1 MAKSDKILIIDDDPK
16 MRELLKE
23 CLAPLGYDVTPATSG
38 RQALE
43 LIEKEQFS
51 VVLLDL
57 MLPDIE
63 GMKVFRNLREQ
74 RPETEVIVLTGYASL
89 ESAIEA
95 LRIGA
100 YDYVTKPFDASV
112 VQSATRRA
120 VEKHR
125 FRLRLA
131 ALNRATQAM
140 IATLDPDEVLRLA
153 MAEARTMLGAEATA
167 ILLRDPASDELRLVA
182 SAGTSAAGTSAALPI
197 GTRVPADAGI
207 VGWMMQNTRAA
218 LVDDVQ
224 NDPRCADDPA
234 CALAGPDTHT
244 LLGVP
249 LMYRGVVTGV
259 IEAANKAGASFDDH
273 DRELLGTLAGSTA
286 VAIENA
292 RLYQAE
298 RELRKLVEQSQRQLV
313 QTEKL
318 TATGRLAA
326 SLAHEINNPLQAIH
340 NSLQL
345 MLSFQLEAAEQKE
358 YLQIAD
364 EEIERL
370 MNLVA
375 SILEFARPP
384 QREMRAANLNDV
396 AERVLALAGKY
407 LQHRRVAIK
416 RALSTDLPPIVVAPD
431 ELEQVFINLVLNAV
445 DAMPDGGTLRVAS
458 WQAEDGRLAVA
469 FSDTGH
475 GIAPED
481 LKRVFEP
488 FFSTREDGT
497 GLGLT
502 VSHNVVERHGGEIAV
517 ESSVGQ
523 GTTFTVW
530 LPGRGSKYVESG

>member
-1 MAKSDKILIIDDDPK
+1 MARLEKVLIIDDDAR
-16 MRELLKE
+16 MRELLVD
-23 CLAPLGYDVTPATSG
+23 CLAPLGCDVTPASSG
-38 RQALE
+38 QQALE
-43 LIEKEQFS
+43 LIETAQFN
-51 VVLLDL
+51 VALLDL
-57 MLPDIE
+57 MLPDID
-63 GMKVFRNLREQ
+63 GMKVFRHIREQ
-74 RPETEVIVLTGYASL
+74 RPEVEVIVLTGYASL

-100 YDYVTKPFDASV
+100 YDYVTKPFDARTI
-112 VQSATRRA
+112 QSTVRRA

-125 FRLRLA
+125 FSLRLT

-153 MAEARTMLGAEATA
+153 IAEARTMLDAETTA
-167 ILLRDPASDELRLVA
+167 IFLLDPASDELRLAA
-182 SAGTSAAGTSAALPI
+182 SAGAAAASPI
-197 GTRVPADAGI
+197 GTRIPADAGV
-207 VGWMMQNTRAA
+207 VGWVVKNAQPA
-218 LVDDVQ
+218 LVSDIQ
-224 NDPRCADDPA
+224 NDPRCLDDQA
-234 CALAGPDTHT
+234 SVLASTDTHS
-244 LLGVP
+244 LLVVP
-249 LMYRGVVTGV
+249 LKYREIVIGA
-259 IEAANKAGASFDDH
+259 IEALNKAGGDFDEH

-286 VAIENA
+286 IAIENA

-298 RELRKLVEQSQRQLV
+298 RELRKLVEQSQMQLV

-318 TATGRLAA
+318 AATGRLAA

-345 MLSFQLEAAEQKE
+345 MLSFQLEAAEQQE
-358 YLQIAD
+358 YLKIAD

-370 MNLVA
+370 MHLVA

-416 RALSTDLPPIVVAPD
+416 RALSPDLPPIVVAPD

-445 DAMPDGGTLRVAS
+445 DAMPAGGTLQVAS
-458 WQAEDGRLAVA
+458 WQAEDSRLAVA

-475 GIAPED
+475 GIPPED

-502 VSHNVVERHGGEIAV
+502 VSHNVIERHGGEIAV

-530 LPGRGSKYVESG
+530 LPGQR

>member
-1 MAKSDKILIIDDDPK
+1 MTRPDKVLIIDDDPK
-16 MRELLKE
+16 MRDLLFE
-23 CLAPLGYDVTPATSG
+23 CLVPLGYDVTQAGSG
-38 RQALE
+38 QQALE
-43 LIEKEQFS
+43 LCKSEQFN

-57 MLPDIE
+57 MLPDID
-63 GMKVFRNLREQ
+63 GLKVFRDIREQ

-89 ESAIEA
+89 ESAVDA

-112 VQSATRRA
+112 IQSTTRRA
-120 VEKHR
+120 TEKHR
-125 FRLRLA
+125 FRLRLT

-140 IATLDPDEVLRLA
+140 IATLDPEQVLKLA
-153 MAEARTMLGAEATA
+153 MAEARTMLDAEVTA
-167 ILLRDPASDELRLVA
+167 IFLLDPASDELRLAA
-182 SAGTSAAGTSAALPI
+182 SAGASATLPI
-197 GTRVPADAGI
+197 GTRAPEDAGI
-207 VGWMMQNTRAA
+207 IGWVVQNAQPAT
-218 LVDDVQ
+218 VSDVQ
-224 NDPRCADDPA
+224 NDPRCSGDRV
-234 CALAGPDTHT
+234 CTLAGPDTHA
-244 LLGVP
+244 LLVVP
-249 LMYRGVVTGV
+249 LTYRGTV
-259 IEAANKAGASFDDH
+259 IGAIAAANKMGGGFDAH
-273 DRELLGTLAGSTA
+273 DQELLNTLSGSTA
-286 VAIENA
+286 IAIENA

-298 RELRKLVEQSQRQLV
+298 RELRRLVEQSQMQLV

-318 TATGRLAA
+318 AATGRLAA

-345 MLSFQLEAAEQKE
+345 MLSFQLEAQEQQE

-384 QREMRAANLNDV
+384 QREMRATNLNDV
-396 AERVLALAGKY
+396 VERVLALAGKY
-407 LQHRRVAIK
+407 LQHRRVAVK
-416 RALSTDLPPIVVAPD
+416 RALAPHLPSVVVASD

-445 DAMPDGGTLRVAS
+445 DAMPEGGTLRVAS
-458 WQAEDGRLAVA
+458 CQGEDGRLAVA

-475 GIAPED
+475 GIDPED
-481 LKRVFEP
+481 IERVFEP

-502 VSHNVVERHGGEIAV
+502 VSHNVVERHGGEITV
-517 ESSVGQ
+517 ESALGQ

-530 LPGRGSKYVESG
+530 LPGARK

>member
-1 MAKSDKILIIDDDPK
+1 MAKSDRILIIDDDPK
-16 MRELLKE
+16 MRELLNE

-43 LIEKEQFS
+43 LIEKEQFN

-63 GMKVFRNLREQ
+63 GMKVFRELREQ

-182 SAGTSAAGTSAALPI
+182 SAGASAALPI

-207 VGWMMQNTRAA
+207 VGWIVQNARPA
-218 LVDDVQ
+218 LIDDVQ
-224 NDPRCADDPA
+224 SDPRCAANPA

-249 LMYRGVVTGV
+249 LTYRGAVIGV
-259 IEAANKAGASFDDH
+259 IEAVNKAGAGFDEH

-370 MNLVA
+370 MHLVA

-502 VSHNVVERHGGEIAV
+502 VSHNVVERHGGEITV
-517 ESSVGQ
+517 ESALGQ

-530 LPGRGSKYVESG
+530 LPGRGK

>member
-1 MAKSDKILIIDDDPK
+1 MTRPDKILIIDDDPK
-16 MRELLKE
+16 MRELLSE
-23 CLAPLGYDVTPATSG
+23 CLAPLGYDVTQANSG
-38 RQALE
+38 QQALE
-43 LIEKEQFS
+43 LIKAEPFN

-63 GMKVFRNLREQ
+63 GMRVFRNIREQ

-89 ESAIEA
+89 ESAVDA

-112 VQSATRRA
+112 IQSTARRA
-120 VEKHR
+120 AEKHR
-125 FRLRLA
+125 FRLRLT

-140 IATLDPDEVLRLA
+140 IATLDPEQVLRLA
-153 MAEARTMLGAEATA
+153 MSEARMMLDAEATA
-167 ILLRDPASDELRLVA
+167 IFLLDPASDELRLAA
-182 SAGTSAAGTSAALPI
+182 SAGATAAPPI
-197 GTRVPADAGI
+197 GTRAPADAGI
-207 VGWMMQNTRAA
+207 IGRVVQNAQPITIG
-218 LVDDVQ
+218 DIQ
-224 NDPRCADDPA
+224 NDPRCSGDQA
-234 CALAGPDTHT
+234 CALAGPDTRS
-244 LLGVP
+244 LLVVP
-249 LMYRGVVTGV
+249 LTYRGTIIGAIAAVNKTG
-259 IEAANKAGASFDDH
+259 GSFDAH
-273 DRELLGTLAGSTA
+273 DQELLNTLSGSTA
-286 VAIENA
+286 IAIENA

-298 RELRKLVEQSQRQLV
+298 RELRKLVEQSQMQLV

-318 TATGRLAA
+318 AATGRLAA

-345 MLSFQLEAAEQKE
+345 MLSFQLEAQEQQE

-384 QREMRAANLNDV
+384 QREMRATNLNDV
-396 AERVLALAGKY
+396 VERVLALAGKY
-407 LQHRRVAIK
+407 LQHRRVAVK
-416 RALSTDLPPIVVAPD
+416 RTLASDLPPIVVAPD

-445 DAMPDGGTLRVAS
+445 DAMPEGGTLHVAS
-458 WQAEDGRLAVA
+458 WQNENSRLAVA

-481 LKRVFEP
+481 LRRVFEP

-502 VSHNVVERHGGEIAV
+502 VSHNVVERHGGQIAV
-517 ESSVGQ
+517 ESTVGQ

-530 LPGRGSKYVESG
+530 LPGGRK

>member
-1 MAKSDKILIIDDDPK
+1 MAKSDKILIVDDDPK
-16 MRELLKE
+16 MRELLNE
-23 CLAPLGYDVTPATSG
+23 CLTPLGYDVTQATSG

-43 LIEKEQFS
+43 LIGKVPFN

-63 GMKVFRNLREQ
+63 GMNVFRDLREQ

-112 VQSATRRA
+112 VQSAVRRA

-153 MAEARTMLGAEATA
+153 MAEARTMLNAEATA
-167 ILLRDPASDELRLVA
+167 ILLLDPANDELRLVA
-182 SAGTSAAGTSAALPI
+182 SAGTSAAGANATGASADLPI

-207 VGWMMQNTRAA
+207 GGWMVQNAQPA
-218 LVDDVQ
+218 LIDDVQ
-224 NDPRCADDPA
+224 SDPRCSDDPA
-234 CALAGPDTHT
+234 CALAGPDTRT

-249 LMYRGVVTGV
+249 LMYREAVIGV
-259 IEAANKAGASFDDH
+259 IEAANKASAGFDEH

-345 MLSFQLEAAEQKE
+345 MLSFELDAAEQKE

-396 AERVLALAGKY
+396 VERVLALAGKY
-407 LQHRRVAIK
+407 LQHRRVAVK
-416 RALSTDLPPIVVAPD
+416 RALSDDLPPIVVAPD

-458 WQAEDGRLAVA
+458 WQSEDGRLAVA

-481 LKRVFEP
+481 LERVFEP

-517 ESSVGQ
+517 ESAPGR

-530 LPGRGSKYVESG
+530 LPGSSK